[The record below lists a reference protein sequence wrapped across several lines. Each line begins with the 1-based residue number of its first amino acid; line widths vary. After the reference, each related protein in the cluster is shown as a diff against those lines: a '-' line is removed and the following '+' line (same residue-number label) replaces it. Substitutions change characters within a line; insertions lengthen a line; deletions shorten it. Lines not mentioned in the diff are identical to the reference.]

1 MSKLN
6 FKDTSKST
14 DAMTFVQN
22 TDRFVEFLQSVCIF
36 IGSRKNSI
44 GDFNYS
50 ARSIINYACF
60 NSSWVNLF
68 DAKIGYNGHFE
79 FNMYR
84 DYNNHVVLEPKSHH
98 YSVISK
104 GRSQEEFIK
113 LFANKLKEAQHVYS
127 NYKALV
133 NICKEFADNSYAK
146 CKSFMD
152 NGGTISKMPYISDKI
167 PVTGGTLELD
177 YDGSRMSYSRCQ
189 LNIVVNGKNNY
200 SSVNTVNGCCQR
212 YIAKALKHI
221 ELVDFDKIWDR
232 TNTEASFLD
241 GFTVG
246 ELVDI
251 CTIFQGKKRAM
262 ALLPA
267 EVKKKYQ
274 NDEGFSPFVVEIH
287 KTAEQER
294 EAVLRFA
301 VSKIDRF
308 QEEIRAEYEAFVNK
322 LNAKLADQ
330 YNEVRKEMDGKLKE
344 IADMIAEYD
353 LTIPDI
359 TPPRSLQ
366 GPAKISCYSHMTY

>member
-98 YSVISK
+98 FSVISK

-133 NICKEFADNSYAK
+133 KICKEFADNSYTK

-200 SSVNTVNGCCQR
+200 SGVNTVNGCCQR
-212 YIAKALKHI
+212 YIAKALKRI
-221 ELVDFDKIWDR
+221 ELVDFDKIWNR

-251 CTIFQGKKRAM
+251 CTIFHGKKRAM

-267 EVKKKYQ
+267 EVKKEYQ
-274 NDEGFSPFVVEIH
+274 NDEGFSPFVIEIH

-294 EAVLRFA
+294 EAVLRSA
-301 VSKIDRF
+301 VSKINSF
-308 QEEIRAEYEAFVNK
+308 QEEIRAEYDAFVNK

-330 YNEVRKEMDGKLKE
+330 YNEVRTELNGKLKE

-366 GPAKISCYSHMTY
+366 SPAKISSYPHFTY

>member
-6 FKDTSKST
+6 FKDTSKSAN
-14 DAMTFVQN
+14 AMTFVQN

-36 IGSRKNSI
+36 IGARKVGI

-60 NSSWVNLF
+60 NNSWVNLF

-84 DYNNHVVLEPKSHH
+84 DYNNHVVLEPRTSH

-133 NICKEFADNSYAK
+133 KICKEFADNSYAK
-146 CKSFMD
+146 RKSFMD

-200 SSVNTVNGCCQR
+200 SAVNTVNGCCQR
-212 YIAKALKHI
+212 YIAKALKRI
-221 ELVDFDKIWDR
+221 ELVDFDKIWNR

-274 NDEGFSPFVVEIH
+274 NDEGFSPFVIEIH

-294 EAVLRFA
+294 DAVLRFA
-301 VSKIDRF
+301 VSKIDSF

-330 YNEVRKEMDGKLKE
+330 YNEVRKELDGKLKE

-359 TPPRSLQ
+359 TPPRNLQ
-366 GPAKISCYSHMTY
+366 SPAKISCYSHMTY